1 MDDTTDSPTHPGTIL
16 RKALCERRLSQRDFA
31 ATVGIPLRYLARV
44 INGQA
49 GITSEAALRLA
60 HYFRS
65 SPLLWL
71 ELQITYDLHHAR
83 LRSADLIRRTV
94 PHDDARLAASCPP
107 PDARLDDDASPAP
120 SAATA
125 DANGRLD

>member
-1 MDDTTDSPTHPGTIL
+1 MDDEADSPTHPGTIL
-16 RKALCERRLSQRDFA
+16 REALCERGLSQRDFA
-31 ATVGIPLRYLARV
+31 ATVGVPVRYLARV
-44 INGQA
+44 INGRV

-71 ELQITYDLHHAR
+71 ELQMTYDLHYAR
-83 LRSADLIRRTV
+83 LRSAELIRRTV
-94 PHDDARLAASCPP
+94 PHDDVRLAARSPAT
-107 PDARLDDDASPAP
+107 DASLEDDASP
-120 SAATA
+120 A